1 MIDFLPQTPANPGR
15 RRVLA
20 ALAALGAAA
29 GLPPSSAPAAPL
41 LADGRPFT
49 VERLR
54 RRAAELARHPYQPPV
69 DDLPEALGEL
79 GYDAYRD
86 IRYRPPE
93 ALWLGETPFTAQFFH
108 PGFYYRQPVR
118 VFEVHD
124 ARAREI
130 RYVPALFDFGRNRLG
145 SSALEHVRGFAGF
158 RIHYALNDAN
168 YLDELVA
175 FLGASYFRALGKRM
189 HYGLSARGLA
199 IDTASPDGEEFPQFT
214 EFYLERP
221 ADANSLVIHALLN
234 SRRCTG
240 AYTFTVRPGEV
251 TVTDVELTLYVRER
265 IELVGIAPLT
275 SMFFFAANDRVGV
288 DDYRAEVH
296 DSDGLLIWNGADEW
310 LWRPLVNP
318 LRLRIS
324 AFVDRNPKGFGLMQR
339 KRRYED
345 YLDPEARYELRPS
358 AWVEP
363 VGDWGAGAVTLV
375 EIPTDREVNDNIVV
389 FWKPESALDAGAEFH
404 ATYRLHWCNDA
415 PPPRTLARVVDT
427 RVGAG
432 SAEDRRRFVIEFAG
446 DSLPAGNQVGAPPLQ
461 ANVSTSRGQLH
472 GVTTHFNAASGCWRT
487 FFELTSEGDDPIE
500 LRCELMVG
508 KQPVT
513 EAWCYQWTG

>member
-1 MIDFLPQTPANPGR
+1 MTENSPPPADPAR
-15 RRVLA
+15 RYALQGLA
-20 ALAALGAAA
+20 TLLAVPVLGARCAV
-29 GLPPSSAPAAPL
+29 AAPL
-41 LADGRPFT
+41 LADGRPFS

-54 RRAAELARHPYQPPV
+54 RRAAELAQRPYQAPP
-69 DDLPEALGEL
+69 DDLPPALADL
-79 GYDAYRD
+79 DYDAYRE

-93 ALWLGETPFTAQFFH
+93 ALWLGEAPFTAQFFH
-108 PGFYYRQPVR
+108 PGFYYQQTVR

-124 ARAREI
+124 ERAHEI
-130 RYVPALFDFGRNRLG
+130 RYAPALFDYGKNRLG
-145 SSALEHVRGFAGF
+145 SSALGQVRGFAGF

-175 FLGASYFRALGKRM
+175 FLGASYFRALGQRM
-189 HYGLSARGLA
+189 RYGLSARGLA

-234 SRRCTG
+234 SRRCAG
-240 AYTFTVRPGEV
+240 AYTFTVRPGET
-251 TVTDVELTLYVRER
+251 TVTDVELALFVRER

-318 LRLRIS
+318 LRLRVS

-345 YLDPEARYELRPS
+345 YLDPESRYEQRPS
-358 AWVEP
+358 AWIEP

-389 FWKPESALDAGAEFH
+389 FWKPATALDAGAEFH
-404 ATYRLHWCNDA
+404 ATYRLHWCSEP

-427 RVGAG
+427 RIGLG

-446 DSLPAGNQVGAPPLQ
+446 DALPGSEKSGGAPLE
-461 ANVSTSRGQLH
+461 ANVSTSRGRLH
-472 GVTTHFNAASGCWRT
+472 GVVTHFNPASGRWRT
-487 FFELTSEGDDPIE
+487 FFELTPEGEEPIE
-500 LRCELMVG
+500 LRCELMIG
-508 KQPVT
+508 KRTVT
-513 EAWCYQWTG
+513 EAWCYQWMG

>member
-1 MIDFLPQTPANPGR
+1 MTQDSSPSPSNPAR
-15 RRVLA
+15 RHALRTLA
-20 ALAALGAAA
+20 ALAAAASLR
-29 GLPPSSAPAAPL
+29 GPLVEAAPL
-41 LADGRPFT
+41 LTDGRPFSI
-49 VERLR
+49 ERLR
-54 RRAAELARHPYQPPV
+54 RRAAELAQRPYEAPV
-69 DDLPEALGEL
+69 DDLPAALGEL
-79 GYDAYRD
+79 DYGAYHD
-86 IRYRPPE
+86 IHYRPPE

-108 PGFYYRQPVR
+108 PGFYYRQAVR
-118 VFEVHD
+118 LFEVHED
-124 ARAREI
+124 RAYEI
-130 RYVPALFDFGRNRLG
+130 RYAPALFDYGGNQLG
-145 SSALEHVRGFAGF
+145 TKTLAQVRGFAGF

-175 FLGASYFRALGKRM
+175 FLGASYFRALGKHMR
-189 HYGLSARGLA
+189 YGLSARGLA
-199 IDTASPDGEEFPQFT
+199 IDTASPEGEEFPLFT

-221 ADANSLVIHALLN
+221 ADANSLVIHALLD
-234 SRRCTG
+234 SRRCAG
-240 AYTFTVRPGEV
+240 AYTFTVRPGET

-318 LRLRIS
+318 LRLRVS

-345 YLDPEARYELRPS
+345 YLDPDSHYEQRPS

-375 EIPTDREVNDNIVV
+375 EIPTDRESNDNIVV
-389 FWKPESALDAGAEFH
+389 FWKPEEALDAGAEFQ
-404 ATYRLHWCNDA
+404 ATYRLHWCSDA

-427 RVGAG
+427 RIGLG
-432 SAEDRRRFVIEFAG
+432 SEEGRRRFIVEFAG
-446 DSLPAGNQVGAPPLQ
+446 AGLPVDGKPSTPPLR
-461 ANVSTSRGQLH
+461 ANVSTSRGQLYD
-472 GVTTHFNAASGCWRT
+472 VATHFNPASGNWRSV
-487 FFELTSEGDDPIE
+487 FELSPEGDDPIE
-500 LRCELMVG
+500 LRCELMRG
-508 KQPVT
+508 KKAVT
-513 EAWCYQWTG
+513 EAWCYQWTS